1 MNLRPTELNLT
12 AENRLRIAWNDGS
25 QREYSARELRDH
37 CPCASCREQRR
48 STSETGDLLP
58 VLSSAELQPLRIM
71 DMQPV
76 GNYAYTIKFSDGH
89 DTGIFQLSLLG
100 QLGQPVS
107 Q

>member
-1 MNLRPTELNLT
+1 MNLRPTELKLT
-12 AENRLRIAWNDGS
+12 AENRLHIAWNDGS
-25 QREYSARELRDH
+25 QREYSVRELRDH

-48 STSETGDLLP
+48 STSETSDLLP
-58 VLSSAELQPLRIM
+58 VLSSAELQPLRILG
-71 DMQPV
+71 MQPV

-89 DTGIFQLSLLG
+89 DTGIFQLPLLG

>member
-1 MNLRPTELNLT
+1 MNLRPTELKLT
-12 AENRLRIAWNDGS
+12 AENRLHIAWNDGS
-25 QREYSARELRDH
+25 HREYSARELRDH

-58 VLSSAELQPLRIM
+58 VLSSAELQPLRILG
-71 DMQPV
+71 MQPV